1 MSVSISALEAL
12 RLCALSESTID
23 IDIDGENLSVSPG
36 GGGGFV
42 GNSGRSRV
50 RPGTRREN

>member
-12 RLCALSESTID
+12 RLCALSEPT

-36 GGGGFV
+36 GGGEFV
-42 GNSGRSRV
+42 GNGGRSRV
-50 RPGTRREN
+50 RLGTRREN